1 MGLLTGTI
9 LAAGE
14 PPGKESTMPPW
25 RAQGHLLT
33 VLPGMPVTLK
43 ITMTFTMIVVI
54 IIMIIVNVFIPL
66 TKTHTLF

>member
-14 PPGKESTMPPW
+14 LPGKGSTMPPW

-33 VLPGMPVTLK
+33 ALPGMPVTLI

-54 IIMIIVNVFIPL
+54 IKIIVHVFILL
-66 TKTHTLF
+66 TKTHRLF